1 MAKRAHNSDELFELK
16 WNNYSN
22 SITEEI
28 FNIRQNDLLVDLTF
42 CCEGVTIG
50 CHKLLIFAC
59 SPVLR
64 KILSQNP
71 SPHPIIYITDIKL
84 SILQA
89 LLKYIYQGEVQIA
102 KSDLVAFMK
111 AADSFQIRGLQSK
124 TPIENVA
131 ASSSGT
137 EVKKRRK
144 TPFEVGPGTSTAA
157 DPLNSMQSDQHES
170 SNLDFSE
177 FENECSFGADGHE
190 SVDDRFSGIT
200 VQQTMEKLKSFIR
213 SIQNGLDILN
223 EFEANGTLT
232 EERREDLCQA
242 ISEFMAKGI
251 IKGGRV
257 GHEMIAE
264 AAIILFPGMFDEDPK
279 SLAESLYNRLGQQTQ
294 QRYGAESPEMGV
306 SHADLSDEDFDEFEK
321 PLRELKRRRMRS
333 NLKQIEHDLMIFVA
347 RALANIPNK
356 HQDTSSATFIFNPL
370 SKDLSV
376 NVCLDMD
383 CNLQTQA
390 LCPVCKEMIAVESVA
405 KRQSKGMK
413 YRFKSSYYVNHAS
426 WFNIRPMEPLIQFE
440 ENSTR
445 NDSYADSVKQEHDSD
460 DGECFIVPEASYGP
474 QTPMR
479 TQTPSSS
486 DINDLG
492 ILTKKLR
499 TVAVTNYRKFR
510 FKNEPIFHVF
520 LRDNDIKGKIQCPEC
535 QKWISITLG
544 KSYEGAP
551 RNWISSNFV
560 THFKGR
566 HSEYMGIDKSM
577 KKRKKKIILK
587 DSYEPF
593 SVKIESSDSEQE
605 ILSRFMSRS
614 DETKLV
620 QMKEELQIMANKWK
634 KDFIE
639 GIENVESNSVA
650 MKIRDRGPPKTKVY
664 IGEKGKV
671 VAIVKCNICPKQ
683 SRIGYKEKSNGLK
696 SFIKGNYIKHLDSTE
711 IIYIKRE
718 ESSDSENEATLERI
732 EEDLLNYATKWKSDL
747 LNEIKDIETN
757 FIAQRIR
764 DTSIKTK
771 VYLDQ
776 NDKVVTRVKCSICG
790 KYNKISYKER
800 VKGYK
805 SFINS
810 NFMNHYKLHLKKTT
824 LRTKR
829 GYNFFQPMVQIKQE
843 NYEDSKDPISTMLVK
858 DSSQF
863 SIVEAATQDK
873 YELAAKYLQM
883 EVDSLETYL
892 MTRRDELQNTA
903 RKLVLSV
910 VNNPEFNFV
919 GIQVP
924 CNPGVDLRID
934 DFGTLNASVITDI
947 VIEIKD
953 EPVDDDD
960 VSYISNSYFEA
971 PQLPEISLTETD
983 SDDKYAK
990 ATKLLRVV
998 DVQSYLKQKR
1008 SELKHLSFK
1017 WMNDV
1022 LTNVHLDPQSYE
1034 PPGIE
1039 VDIDDQGKLFAT
1051 VNCVFC
1057 QRSVRL
1063 SYKKYESSEGV
1074 KCIFNNNS
1082 NFKHFL
1088 ELAKDIAKGLQYL
1101 FNENIVHR
1109 DLAAR
1114 NILVTEDNQ
1123 AKISDFGLA
1132 RHCNVNG
1139 DYQCTNPGPIPAKWY
1154 SPEAIDNKTYTKMSD
1169 IWSFGVTMYEIFS
1182 YGEAP
1187 YQHVKCVEDLINLIK
1202 TKPLDKPDKCSVEI
1216 YEKLMQPCWKIDPKE
1231 RPKINQIL
1239 TTIDELL
1246 ANFES
1251 FNQISTEKPIILPDD
1266 YIVKDELQ

>member
-294 QRYGAESPEMGV
+294 QRYGAESPE
-306 SHADLSDEDFDEFEK
+306 
-321 PLRELKRRRMRS
+321 
-333 NLKQIEHDLMIFVA
+333 
-347 RALANIPNK
+347 
-356 HQDTSSATFIFNPL
+356 
-370 SKDLSV
+370 
-376 NVCLDMD
+376 
-383 CNLQTQA
+383 
-390 LCPVCKEMIAVESVA
+390 
-405 KRQSKGMK
+405 
-413 YRFKSSYYVNHAS
+413 
-426 WFNIRPMEPLIQFE
+426 
-440 ENSTR
+440 
-445 NDSYADSVKQEHDSD
+445 
-460 DGECFIVPEASYGP
+460 
-474 QTPMR
+474 
-479 TQTPSSS
+479 
-486 DINDLG
+486 
-492 ILTKKLR
+492 
-499 TVAVTNYRKFR
+499 
-510 FKNEPIFHVF
+510 
-520 LRDNDIKGKIQCPEC
+520 
-535 QKWISITLG
+535 
-544 KSYEGAP
+544 
-551 RNWISSNFV
+551 
-560 THFKGR
+560 
-566 HSEYMGIDKSM
+566 
-577 KKRKKKIILK
+577 

>member
-294 QRYGAESPEMGV
+294 QRYGAESPE
-306 SHADLSDEDFDEFEK
+306 
-321 PLRELKRRRMRS
+321 
-333 NLKQIEHDLMIFVA
+333 
-347 RALANIPNK
+347 
-356 HQDTSSATFIFNPL
+356 
-370 SKDLSV
+370 
-376 NVCLDMD
+376 
-383 CNLQTQA
+383 
-390 LCPVCKEMIAVESVA
+390 
-405 KRQSKGMK
+405 
-413 YRFKSSYYVNHAS
+413 AS

-551 RNWISSNFV
+551 RNWISSNF
-560 THFKGR
+560 
-566 HSEYMGIDKSM
+566 
-577 KKRKKKIILK
+577 

>member
-294 QRYGAESPEMGV
+294 QRYGAESPE
-306 SHADLSDEDFDEFEK
+306 
-321 PLRELKRRRMRS
+321 
-333 NLKQIEHDLMIFVA
+333 
-347 RALANIPNK
+347 
-356 HQDTSSATFIFNPL
+356 
-370 SKDLSV
+370 
-376 NVCLDMD
+376 
-383 CNLQTQA
+383 
-390 LCPVCKEMIAVESVA
+390 
-405 KRQSKGMK
+405 
-413 YRFKSSYYVNHAS
+413 
-426 WFNIRPMEPLIQFE
+426 
-440 ENSTR
+440 
-445 NDSYADSVKQEHDSD
+445 
-460 DGECFIVPEASYGP
+460 
-474 QTPMR
+474 
-479 TQTPSSS
+479 
-486 DINDLG
+486 
-492 ILTKKLR
+492 
-499 TVAVTNYRKFR
+499 
-510 FKNEPIFHVF
+510 
-520 LRDNDIKGKIQCPEC
+520 
-535 QKWISITLG
+535 
-544 KSYEGAP
+544 
-551 RNWISSNFV
+551 
-560 THFKGR
+560 
-566 HSEYMGIDKSM
+566 
-577 KKRKKKIILK
+577 
-587 DSYEPF
+587 
-593 SVKIESSDSEQE
+593 
-605 ILSRFMSRS
+605 
-614 DETKLV
+614 
-620 QMKEELQIMANKWK
+620 
-634 KDFIE
+634 
-639 GIENVESNSVA
+639 
-650 MKIRDRGPPKTKVY
+650 
-664 IGEKGKV
+664 
-671 VAIVKCNICPKQ
+671 
-683 SRIGYKEKSNGLK
+683 
-696 SFIKGNYIKHLDSTE
+696 
-711 IIYIKRE
+711 
-718 ESSDSENEATLERI
+718 
-732 EEDLLNYATKWKSDL
+732 
-747 LNEIKDIETN
+747 
-757 FIAQRIR
+757 
-764 DTSIKTK
+764 
-771 VYLDQ
+771 
-776 NDKVVTRVKCSICG
+776 
-790 KYNKISYKER
+790 
-800 VKGYK
+800 
-805 SFINS
+805 
-810 NFMNHYKLHLKKTT
+810 
-824 LRTKR
+824 

>member
-294 QRYGAESPEMGV
+294 QRYGAESPE
-306 SHADLSDEDFDEFEK
+306 
-321 PLRELKRRRMRS
+321 
-333 NLKQIEHDLMIFVA
+333 
-347 RALANIPNK
+347 
-356 HQDTSSATFIFNPL
+356 
-370 SKDLSV
+370 
-376 NVCLDMD
+376 
-383 CNLQTQA
+383 
-390 LCPVCKEMIAVESVA
+390 
-405 KRQSKGMK
+405 
-413 YRFKSSYYVNHAS
+413 
-426 WFNIRPMEPLIQFE
+426 
-440 ENSTR
+440 
-445 NDSYADSVKQEHDSD
+445 
-460 DGECFIVPEASYGP
+460 
-474 QTPMR
+474 
-479 TQTPSSS
+479 
-486 DINDLG
+486 
-492 ILTKKLR
+492 
-499 TVAVTNYRKFR
+499 
-510 FKNEPIFHVF
+510 
-520 LRDNDIKGKIQCPEC
+520 
-535 QKWISITLG
+535 
-544 KSYEGAP
+544 
-551 RNWISSNFV
+551 
-560 THFKGR
+560 
-566 HSEYMGIDKSM
+566 
-577 KKRKKKIILK
+577 
-587 DSYEPF
+587 
-593 SVKIESSDSEQE
+593 
-605 ILSRFMSRS
+605 
-614 DETKLV
+614 
-620 QMKEELQIMANKWK
+620 
-634 KDFIE
+634 
-639 GIENVESNSVA
+639 
-650 MKIRDRGPPKTKVY
+650 
-664 IGEKGKV
+664 
-671 VAIVKCNICPKQ
+671 
-683 SRIGYKEKSNGLK
+683 
-696 SFIKGNYIKHLDSTE
+696 DSTE

>member
-294 QRYGAESPEMGV
+294 QRYGAESPE
-306 SHADLSDEDFDEFEK
+306 
-321 PLRELKRRRMRS
+321 
-333 NLKQIEHDLMIFVA
+333 
-347 RALANIPNK
+347 
-356 HQDTSSATFIFNPL
+356 
-370 SKDLSV
+370 
-376 NVCLDMD
+376 
-383 CNLQTQA
+383 
-390 LCPVCKEMIAVESVA
+390 
-405 KRQSKGMK
+405 
-413 YRFKSSYYVNHAS
+413 
-426 WFNIRPMEPLIQFE
+426 
-440 ENSTR
+440 
-445 NDSYADSVKQEHDSD
+445 
-460 DGECFIVPEASYGP
+460 
-474 QTPMR
+474 
-479 TQTPSSS
+479 
-486 DINDLG
+486 
-492 ILTKKLR
+492 
-499 TVAVTNYRKFR
+499 
-510 FKNEPIFHVF
+510 
-520 LRDNDIKGKIQCPEC
+520 
-535 QKWISITLG
+535 
-544 KSYEGAP
+544 
-551 RNWISSNFV
+551 
-560 THFKGR
+560 
-566 HSEYMGIDKSM
+566 
-577 KKRKKKIILK
+577 
-587 DSYEPF
+587 
-593 SVKIESSDSEQE
+593 
-605 ILSRFMSRS
+605 
-614 DETKLV
+614 
-620 QMKEELQIMANKWK
+620 
-634 KDFIE
+634 
-639 GIENVESNSVA
+639 
-650 MKIRDRGPPKTKVY
+650 
-664 IGEKGKV
+664 
-671 VAIVKCNICPKQ
+671 
-683 SRIGYKEKSNGLK
+683 
-696 SFIKGNYIKHLDSTE
+696 
-711 IIYIKRE
+711 
-718 ESSDSENEATLERI
+718 
-732 EEDLLNYATKWKSDL
+732 
-747 LNEIKDIETN
+747 
-757 FIAQRIR
+757 
-764 DTSIKTK
+764 
-771 VYLDQ
+771 
-776 NDKVVTRVKCSICG
+776 
-790 KYNKISYKER
+790 
-800 VKGYK
+800 
-805 SFINS
+805 
-810 NFMNHYKLHLKKTT
+810 
-824 LRTKR
+824 
-829 GYNFFQPMVQIKQE
+829 
-843 NYEDSKDPISTMLVK
+843 
-858 DSSQF
+858 
-863 SIVEAATQDK
+863 
-873 YELAAKYLQM
+873 
-883 EVDSLETYL
+883 
-892 MTRRDELQNTA
+892 
-903 RKLVLSV
+903 
-910 VNNPEFNFV
+910 
-919 GIQVP
+919 
-924 CNPGVDLRID
+924 
-934 DFGTLNASVITDI
+934 VITDI